1 MPENENTGE
10 LHESP
15 LDPAQDERIRRLL
28 ADARHTEPMPEA
40 VVARLDR
47 VLSGLSED
55 RTERAERAEGA
66 ERAEVVDLMAR
77 RRRTVGQLL
86 VAAAAVVA
94 VGFGMSQ
101 VLPDLG
107 GSSAGDAQETTAGGA
122 AADSADGAEE
132 GDDEGSR
139 FVSPESAPEAPSDG
153 ASDGA
158 TDGAT
163 GGAAKSTLRIRS
175 DEFGPDVRRAR
186 NQLEGG
192 SAALVEY
199 PAEGCLAVSV
209 EPGSEVVATTY
220 DAAPAALVLRPPSGD
235 VQVVDLYL
243 CGDLEPRRSITLTA
257 P

>member
-15 LDPAQDERIRRLL
+15 LDPAEDERIRRLL
-28 ADARHTEPMPEA
+28 ADARHTEPMPSA

-47 VLSGLSED
+47 VLSGLSDD
-55 RTERAERAEGA
+55 RTERADRAD
-66 ERAEVVDLMAR
+66 RAEVVDLMAR

-94 VGFGMSQ
+94 VGFGITQ
-101 VLPDLG
+101 VLPGLG
-107 GSSAGDAQETTAGGA
+107 GSSGGDAQETTAGGA
-122 AADSADGAEE
+122 AADSAEGGDG
-132 GDDEGSR
+132 DGSR

-153 ASDGA
+153 TTS
-158 TDGAT
+158 
-163 GGAAKSTLRIRS
+163 GAAKSTFRIRS

-243 CGDLEPRRSITLTA
+243 CGDLEPRRSITLTT

>member
-15 LDPAQDERIRRLL
+15 LDPAEDERIRRLL
-28 ADARHTEPMPEA
+28 ANARHTEPMPDA

-55 RTERAERAEGA
+55 RRERT

-94 VGFGMSQ
+94 VGFGITQ

-107 GSSAGDAQETTAGGA
+107 GGSGGDAQETTAGGA
-122 AADSADGAEE
+122 AADSAEAGDG
-132 GDDEGSR
+132 EGSR

-153 ASDGA
+153 A
-158 TDGAT
+158 T
-163 GGAAKSTLRIRS
+163 GGAAKSTFRISS

-243 CGDLEPRRSITLTA
+243 CGDVEPRRSITLTA

>member
-15 LDPAQDERIRRLL
+15 LDPADDERIRRLL
-28 ADARHTEPMPEA
+28 ADARHIEPMPEA

-47 VLSGLSED
+47 VLSGLSDD
-55 RTERAERAEGA
+55 RTERTERAD
-66 ERAEVVDLMAR
+66 RAEVVDLMAR

-94 VGFGMSQ
+94 VGFGITQ

-107 GSSAGDAQETTAGGA
+107 GSSGGDAAQEATAGGA
-122 AADSADGAEE
+122 AADSAEGGDGEA
-132 GDDEGSR
+132 
-139 FVSPESAPEAPSDG
+139 FVDPESAPEAPSDG
-153 ASDGA
+153 TSS
-158 TDGAT
+158 
-163 GGAAKSTLRIRS
+163 GAAKSTFKIRS

-243 CGDLEPRRSITLTA
+243 CGDVEPRRSITLTA

>member
-47 VLSGLSED
+47 VLADLSDD
-55 RTERAERAEGA
+55 RTERADRAD
-66 ERAEVVDLMAR
+66 RAEVVDLMAR

-94 VGFGMSQ
+94 VGVGITQ
-101 VLPDLG
+101 VLPDMG
-107 GSSAGDAQETTAGGA
+107 GSSDGDAQEATAGGA
-122 AADSADGAEE
+122 AADSAEGAEG
-132 GDDEGSR
+132 GDGEGSR
-139 FVSPESAPEAPSDG
+139 FVSPESAPQAPSD
-153 ASDGA
+153 S
-158 TDGAT
+158 T
-163 GGAAKSTLRIRS
+163 GGAAKSTFKIRS

-186 NQLEGG
+186 SQLESEG
-192 SAALVEY
+192 AQALVEY
-199 PAEGCLAVSV
+199 PAEGCLTVSV

>member
-1 MPENENTGE
+1 MPDNENTGE

-47 VLSGLSED
+47 VLAGLSDD
-55 RTERAERAEGA
+55 RTERAERAD
-66 ERAEVVDLMAR
+66 RAEVVDLMAR

-94 VGFGMSQ
+94 VGFGITQ

-107 GSSAGDAQETTAGGA
+107 GSSEGDAQEATAGGA
-122 AADSADGAEE
+122 AADSADG
-132 GDDEGSR
+132 GDEGSR
-139 FVSPESAPEAPSDG
+139 LVSPESAPEAPSDG
-153 ASDGA
+153 ATSGA
-158 TDGAT
+158 S
-163 GGAAKSTLRIRS
+163 KSTLKIRS

-243 CGDLEPRRSITLTA
+243 CGDLEPLRSITLTA

>member
-15 LDPAQDERIRRLL
+15 LDPAEDERIRRLL

-47 VLSGLSED
+47 VLSGLSDD
-55 RTERAERAEGA
+55 RTERAERAD
-66 ERAEVVDLMAR
+66 RAEVVDLMAR

-94 VGFGMSQ
+94 VGFGITQ

-107 GSSAGDAQETTAGGA
+107 GSSDGDAQEATAGGA
-122 AADSADGAEE
+122 AADSAEGGDG
-132 GDDEGSR
+132 EGSR

-153 ASDGA
+153 TSS
-158 TDGAT
+158 
-163 GGAAKSTLRIRS
+163 GAAKSTFRIRS

-243 CGDLEPRRSITLTA
+243 CGDVEPRRSITLTA

>member
-1 MPENENTGE
+1 MPDNENTGE

-15 LDPAQDERIRRLL
+15 LDPAQDERIRRIL

-47 VLSGLSED
+47 VLAGLSDE
-55 RTERAERAEGA
+55 RTERADRAD
-66 ERAEVVDLMAR
+66 RAEVVDLMAR

-94 VGFGMSQ
+94 VGFGITQ

-107 GSSAGDAQETTAGGA
+107 GGSGGDAQETTAGGA
-122 AADSADGAEE
+122 AADSAEGGDG
-132 GDDEGSR
+132 EGSR
-139 FVSPESAPEAPSDG
+139 LVSPESAPEAPSDG
-153 ASDGA
+153 TTSGP
-158 TDGAT
+158 
-163 GGAAKSTLRIRS
+163 AKSTIRIRS

-186 NQLEGG
+186 NQLADE
-192 SAALVEY
+192 SAQALVEY

-243 CGDLEPRRSITLTA
+243 CGDLEPRRSITLMA

>member
-1 MPENENTGE
+1 MPDNENTGE

-28 ADARHTEPMPEA
+28 ANARHTEPMPEA

-47 VLSGLSED
+47 VLAGLSDD
-55 RTERAERAEGA
+55 RTERAERADH
-66 ERAEVVDLMAR
+66 AEVVDLMAR

-94 VGFGMSQ
+94 VGFGITQ

-107 GSSAGDAQETTAGGA
+107 GGSGGDAQEATAGGA
-122 AADSADGAEE
+122 ASDSADG
-132 GDDEGSR
+132 GDQGSR
-139 FVSPESAPEAPSDG
+139 LVSPESAPEAPSD
-153 ASDGA
+153 DA
-158 TDGAT
+158 TS
-163 GGAAKSTLRIRS
+163 GAAKSTFRIRS

-192 SAALVEY
+192 SAALLEY

-243 CGDLEPRRSITLTA
+243 CGDVEPRRSITLTA

>member
-1 MPENENTGE
+1 
-10 LHESP
+10 
-15 LDPAQDERIRRLL
+15 
-28 ADARHTEPMPEA
+28 
-40 VVARLDR
+40 
-47 VLSGLSED
+47 
-55 RTERAERAEGA
+55 
-66 ERAEVVDLMAR
+66 MAR

-94 VGFGMSQ
+94 VGFGITQ
-101 VLPDLG
+101 VLPDMG
-107 GSSAGDAQETTAGGA
+107 GSSDGDAQEATAGGA
-122 AADSADGAEE
+122 AADSADA
-132 GDDEGSR
+132 GDGEGSR

-153 ASDGA
+153 A
-158 TDGAT
+158 T
-163 GGAAKSTLRIRS
+163 GAAKSTFRIRS

-192 SAALVEY
+192 GAALVEY

-243 CGDLEPRRSITLTA
+243 CGDVEPRRSITLTA

>member
-15 LDPAQDERIRRLL
+15 LDPAEDERIRRLL

-47 VLSGLSED
+47 VLAGLSDD
-55 RTERAERAEGA
+55 RTERAERADRGRGRRPHGPSPPDRRPA
-66 ERAEVVDLMAR
+66 PRRRGRRRGRGLR
-77 RRRTVGQLL
+77 HHPGPPGPGWRLRRRTPRRPRPGARPPTVPRAGDGE
-86 VAAAAVVA
+86 A
-94 VGFGMSQ
+94 
-101 VLPDLG
+101 
-107 GSSAGDAQETTAGGA
+107 GSS
-122 AADSADGAEE
+122 
-132 GDDEGSR
+132 
-139 FVSPESAPEAPSDG
+139 SPESAPEAPSDG
-153 ASDGA
+153 TTS
-158 TDGAT
+158 
-163 GGAAKSTLRIRS
+163 GAAKSTFRIRS

-209 EPGSEVVATTY
+209 EPGERGRRHDVRRRS
-220 DAAPAALVLRPPSGD
+220 RPPWSCARPSGD

>member
-1 MPENENTGE
+1 MPDNENTGE

-47 VLSGLSED
+47 VLAGLSDD
-55 RTERAERAEGA
+55 RTERAERADH
-66 ERAEVVDLMAR
+66 AEVVDLMAR

-94 VGFGMSQ
+94 VGFGITQ

-107 GSSAGDAQETTAGGA
+107 GGSGGDAQEATAGGA
-122 AADSADGAEE
+122 AADSADG
-132 GDDEGSR
+132 GDQGSR
-139 FVSPESAPEAPSDG
+139 LVSPESAPEAPSDG
-153 ASDGA
+153 ATSGA
-158 TDGAT
+158 S
-163 GGAAKSTLRIRS
+163 KSTFRIRS

-243 CGDLEPRRSITLTA
+243 CGDVEPRRSITLTA

>member
-1 MPENENTGE
+1 
-10 LHESP
+10 
-15 LDPAQDERIRRLL
+15 
-28 ADARHTEPMPEA
+28 
-40 VVARLDR
+40 
-47 VLSGLSED
+47 
-55 RTERAERAEGA
+55 
-66 ERAEVVDLMAR
+66 MAR

-94 VGFGMSQ
+94 VGFGITQ

-107 GSSAGDAQETTAGGA
+107 GSSDGDAQETTAGGA
-122 AADSADGAEE
+122 AADSADG
-132 GDDEGSR
+132 GDEGSR
-139 FVSPESAPEAPSDG
+139 LVSPESAPEAPSDG
-153 ASDGA
+153 TTSGP
-158 TDGAT
+158 
-163 GGAAKSTLRIRS
+163 AKSTFRIRS

-186 NQLEGG
+186 IQLESG
-192 SAALVEY
+192 SAQALAEY

>member
-15 LDPAQDERIRRLL
+15 LNPAEDERIRRLL
-28 ADARHTEPMPEA
+28 ADVRNTEPMPEA

-55 RTERAERAEGA
+55 RKERAGRAAG
-66 ERAEVVDLMAR
+66 AEVVDLMAR

-94 VGFGMSQ
+94 VGFGITQ

-107 GSSAGDAQETTAGGA
+107 GSSAGDAQEATAGGA
-122 AADSADGAEE
+122 AADSADGADGAE
-132 GDDEGSR
+132 GGEGSR
-139 FVSPESAPEAPSDG
+139 FVSPESAPEGPSDG
-153 ASDGA
+153 ATS
-158 TDGAT
+158 
-163 GGAAKSTLRIRS
+163 GAAKSTIRISS

-199 PAEGCLAVSV
+199 PAEGCLGVSV

>member
-47 VLSGLSED
+47 VLAGLADD
-55 RTERAERAEGA
+55 RMERA
-66 ERAEVVDLMAR
+66 ERAEVVDLTAR

-86 VAAAAVVA
+86 VAAAAVAA
-94 VGFGMSQ
+94 VGFGITQ
-101 VLPDLG
+101 VLPDTS
-107 GSSAGDAQETTAGGA
+107 GSSDEAQEATAGGA
-122 AADSADGAEE
+122 AADSAEGGDEE
-132 GDDEGSR
+132 R

-153 ASDGA
+153 TSD
-158 TDGAT
+158 
-163 GGAAKSTLRIRS
+163 AAKSTIRIRS

-186 NQLEGG
+186 NRLAGESPQ
-192 SAALVEY
+192 ALVEY
-199 PAEGCLAVSV
+199 PAEGCLAVVV
-209 EPGSEVVATTY
+209 ESGSEVVATTY
-220 DAAPAALVLRPPSGD
+220 DAAPAALVLRPPAGD

-243 CGDLEPRRSITLTA
+243 CGSLEPLRSITLTA

>member
-1 MPENENTGE
+1 MPENDNTGE

-15 LDPAQDERIRRLL
+15 LDPAEDERIRRLL

-47 VLSGLSED
+47 VLSGLSDD
-55 RTERAERAEGA
+55 RTERAERA

-94 VGFGMSQ
+94 VGFGITQ

-122 AADSADGAEE
+122 AADSADSAEG
-132 GDDEGSR
+132 GDGEGSR
-139 FVSPESAPEAPSDG
+139 LVGPESAPEAPSDG
-153 ASDGA
+153 TTSGP
-158 TDGAT
+158 
-163 GGAAKSTLRIRS
+163 AKSTIRIRS

-186 NQLEGG
+186 NQLEDE
-192 SAALVEY
+192 SAQALVEY
-199 PAEGCLAVSV
+199 PAVGCLAVGV

-220 DAAPAALVLRPPSGD
+220 DEAPAALVLRPPSGD

>member
-1 MPENENTGE
+1 MPENEHTGE

-15 LDPAQDERIRRLL
+15 LDPAEDERIRRLL

-47 VLSGLSED
+47 VLSGLSDD
-55 RTERAERAEGA
+55 RTERAERAD
-66 ERAEVVDLMAR
+66 RAEVVDLMAR

-94 VGFGMSQ
+94 VGFGITQ
-101 VLPDLG
+101 VLPDTG
-107 GSSAGDAQETTAGGA
+107 GSSDGDAQEATAGGA

-132 GDDEGSR
+132 GSR
-139 FVSPESAPEAPSDG
+139 LVSPESAPEAPSDG
-153 ASDGA
+153 TTS
-158 TDGAT
+158 
-163 GGAAKSTLRIRS
+163 GAAKSTFRIRS

-186 NQLEGG
+186 NQLEGE

>member
-15 LDPAQDERIRRLL
+15 LDPAEDERIRRLL

-55 RTERAERAEGA
+55 RSERT

-94 VGFGMSQ
+94 VGFGITQ

-107 GSSAGDAQETTAGGA
+107 GGSGGDAQETTAGGA
-122 AADSADGAEE
+122 AADSADGSEG

-139 FVSPESAPEAPSDG
+139 LVSPESAPEAPSD
-153 ASDGA
+153 S
-158 TDGAT
+158 TT
-163 GGAAKSTLRIRS
+163 SGAAKSTFRISS

-243 CGDLEPRRSITLTA
+243 CGDVEPRRSITLTA

>member
-15 LDPAQDERIRRLL
+15 LDPAEDERIRRLL
-28 ADARHTEPMPEA
+28 AGARHTEPMPEA
-40 VVARLDR
+40 VIARLDR
-47 VLSGLSED
+47 VLAGLSDD
-55 RTERAERAEGA
+55 RAESTERAD
-66 ERAEVVDLMAR
+66 RAEVVDLMAR

-94 VGFGMSQ
+94 VGFGITQ
-101 VLPDLG
+101 VLPDMG
-107 GSSAGDAQETTAGGA
+107 GSSDGDAQEATAGDA
-122 AADSADGAEE
+122 AADSAEGGEDEE
-132 GDDEGSR
+132 SR
-139 FVSPESAPEAPSDG
+139 LVSPESAPEAPSD
-153 ASDGA
+153 
-158 TDGAT
+158 AT
-163 GGAAKSTLRIRS
+163 GGAAKSTIRIRS

-186 NQLEGG
+186 NQLEGKSG
-192 SAALVEY
+192 QALVEY

-220 DAAPAALVLRPPSGD
+220 DAAPAALVLRPASGD

>member
-15 LDPAQDERIRRLL
+15 LDPAEDERIRRLL

-47 VLSGLSED
+47 VLSGLSDD
-55 RTERAERAEGA
+55 RTERAERAD
-66 ERAEVVDLMAR
+66 RAEVVDLMAR

-94 VGFGMSQ
+94 VGFGITQ
-101 VLPDLG
+101 VLPDMG
-107 GSSAGDAQETTAGGA
+107 GSSDGDAQEATAGGA
-122 AADSADGAEE
+122 AADSAEGGDGEA
-132 GDDEGSR
+132 
-139 FVSPESAPEAPSDG
+139 FVDPESAPEAPSDG
-153 ASDGA
+153 TTS
-158 TDGAT
+158 
-163 GGAAKSTLRIRS
+163 GAAKSTFRIRS

>member
-1 MPENENTGE
+1 
-10 LHESP
+10 
-15 LDPAQDERIRRLL
+15 
-28 ADARHTEPMPEA
+28 MPEA

-47 VLSGLSED
+47 VLADLSDD
-55 RTERAERAEGA
+55 RTERADRAD
-66 ERAEVVDLMAR
+66 RAEVVDLMAR
-77 RRRTVGQLL
+77 RRRTVTQLL

-94 VGFGMSQ
+94 VGFGITQ

-107 GSSAGDAQETTAGGA
+107 GSSGGDAQEGTAGGA
-122 AADSADGAEE
+122 AADSAE
-132 GDDEGSR
+132 GGDEGSR
-139 FVSPESAPEAPSDG
+139 LVSPESAPEAPSDG
-153 ASDGA
+153 ATSGP
-158 TDGAT
+158 T
-163 GGAAKSTLRIRS
+163 KNTLRIRS

-192 SAALVEY
+192 SAALLEY

>member
-15 LDPAQDERIRRLL
+15 LDPAEDERIRRLL

-47 VLSGLSED
+47 VLSGLSDD
-55 RTERAERAEGA
+55 RTERADRADRA
-66 ERAEVVDLMAR
+66 DRAEVVDLMAR

-94 VGFGMSQ
+94 VGFGITQ

-107 GSSAGDAQETTAGGA
+107 GSSGGDAQETTAGGA
-122 AADSADGAEE
+122 AADSAEGGDG
-132 GDDEGSR
+132 EGSR

-153 ASDGA
+153 TTS
-158 TDGAT
+158 
-163 GGAAKSTLRIRS
+163 GAAKSTFRIRS

-243 CGDLEPRRSITLTA
+243 CGDLEPRRSITLTT

>member
-1 MPENENTGE
+1 MPDNENTGE

-28 ADARHTEPMPEA
+28 ADARHSEPMPEA

-47 VLSGLSED
+47 VLAGLSDD
-55 RTERAERAEGA
+55 RTQRAERAD
-66 ERAEVVDLMAR
+66 RAEVVDLMAR

-94 VGFGMSQ
+94 VGFGITQ

-107 GSSAGDAQETTAGGA
+107 GSSGGDAQEATAGGA
-122 AADSADGAEE
+122 AADSADG
-132 GDDEGSR
+132 GDEGSR
-139 FVSPESAPEAPSDG
+139 LVSPGSAPEAPSDG
-153 ASDGA
+153 ATS
-158 TDGAT
+158 
-163 GGAAKSTLRIRS
+163 GAAKSTFRIRS

-243 CGDLEPRRSITLTA
+243 CGDVEPRRSITLTA

>member
-47 VLSGLSED
+47 VLAGLSDD
-55 RTERAERAEGA
+55 RTERAERAD
-66 ERAEVVDLMAR
+66 RAEVVDLMAR

-94 VGFGMSQ
+94 VGFGITQ
-101 VLPDLG
+101 VLPDMG
-107 GSSAGDAQETTAGGA
+107 GRSDGDAQEATAGGA
-122 AADSADGAEE
+122 AADSADSAEG
-132 GDDEGSR
+132 GDGEGSP
-139 FVSPESAPEAPSDG
+139 FVSPESAPQAPSDTT
-153 ASDGA
+153 SE
-158 TDGAT
+158 
-163 GGAAKSTLRIRS
+163 AAKSTFRIRS

-186 NQLEGG
+186 NQLE
-192 SAALVEY
+192 SAQALVEY

-243 CGDLEPRRSITLTA
+243 CGDLEPRRSITLTV

>member
-15 LDPAQDERIRRLL
+15 LDPAEDERIRRLL
-28 ADARHTEPMPEA
+28 ADARHTEPMPDA

-47 VLSGLSED
+47 VLSGLSDD
-55 RTERAERAEGA
+55 RTERADRADRA
-66 ERAEVVDLMAR
+66 DRAEVVDLMAR

-94 VGFGMSQ
+94 VGFGITQ

-107 GSSAGDAQETTAGGA
+107 GSSGGDAQETTAGGA
-122 AADSADGAEE
+122 AADSAEGGDG
-132 GDDEGSR
+132 DGSR

-153 ASDGA
+153 AS
-158 TDGAT
+158 
-163 GGAAKSTLRIRS
+163 GAAKSTFRIRS

-186 NQLEGG
+186 NQLEGTNPQ
-192 SAALVEY
+192 ALVEY
-199 PAEGCLAVSV
+199 PAEGCLAVGV

>member
-153 ASDGA
+153 A
-158 TDGAT
+158 T
-163 GGAAKSTLRIRS
+163 GAAKSTFRIRS

>member
-1 MPENENTGE
+1 MPESENAGE

-15 LDPAQDERIRRLL
+15 LDPAEDERIRRLL

-47 VLSGLSED
+47 VLSGLSDD
-55 RTERAERAEGA
+55 RTERAERAD
-66 ERAEVVDLMAR
+66 RAEVVDLMAR

-94 VGFGMSQ
+94 VGFGITQ
-101 VLPDLG
+101 VLPDMG
-107 GSSAGDAQETTAGGA
+107 GSSDGDTQEATAGGA
-122 AADSADGAEE
+122 AADSADGA
-132 GDDEGSR
+132 DEGSR
-139 FVSPESAPEAPSDG
+139 LVSPESAPEAPSSG
-153 ASDGA
+153 TSDA
-158 TDGAT
+158 E
-163 GGAAKSTLRIRS
+163 KSTFRIRS

-186 NQLEGG
+186 NQLEGE